1 MRQDWATPVRRQ
13 QDIAGVSSRV
23 VIFWRGFFFQ
33 NIKLERE
40 TKSRSQE
47 PARWEGVPSTDGPVR
62 AWESLALNKVSVTGG
77 VVGFQDLCFR
87 FFIIRAITSGSWMNG
102 VAAKARASCGE
113 RVSSGCLF
121 AVLLLPP
128 GESVI

>member
-1 MRQDWATPVRRQ
+1 M
-13 QDIAGVSSRV
+13 G
-23 VIFWRGFFFQ
+23 
-33 NIKLERE
+33 
-40 TKSRSQE
+40 
-47 PARWEGVPSTDGPVR
+47 GVPSTDGPVR

-113 RVSSGCLF
+113 RVSSGCPF
-121 AVLLLPP
+121 AAFAIAAGCVGYLKGRRMLDLHSWIS
-128 GESVI
+128 GS